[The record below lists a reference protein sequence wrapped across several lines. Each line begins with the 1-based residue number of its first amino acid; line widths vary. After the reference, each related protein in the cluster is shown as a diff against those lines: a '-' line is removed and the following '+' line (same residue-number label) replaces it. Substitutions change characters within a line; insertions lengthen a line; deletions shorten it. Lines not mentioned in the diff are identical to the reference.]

1 MSTIIIDTRER
12 DLIEVLSNTPL
23 GFQIE
28 SLDIGD
34 IKINDATFERKTL
47 ADLESSV
54 KDGRYRE
61 QKQRALANGIEL
73 TYIIEGS
80 KSFSYSD
87 ASPTSKML
95 TGCVINTLV
104 RDRIPIVFTRD
115 LAETIKFIECLAQRM
130 AADPS
135 KYAPTTSPSKPYAAS
150 ICLKK
155 KENVDPAM
163 CFILQLSCIPG
174 ISSKKAQDI
183 SKTHSITNMAAFIA
197 LLETMD
203 APTFAKM
210 TPGIG
215 KTLAKTIRDFLMV

>member
-87 ASPTSKML
+87 ASSTSKML

-115 LAETIKFIECLAQRM
+115 LEETVKFIECLAQRM
-130 AADPS
+130 AADPA
-135 KYAPTTSPSKPYAAS
+135 KYAPTSSSKPYAAS

-155 KENVDPAM
+155 KENVTPNM

-215 KTLAKTIRDFLMV
+215 KTLANTIRDFLMV